1 MLWLGSPSFAQNFSS
16 ISVLLQVCFTKI
28 TATFYYI
35 LACFDMAYDKYMSMH
50 HQEAYVVFVQDHKKG

>member
-16 ISVLLQVCFTKI
+16 ISVLLQVCFPKI
-28 TATFYYI
+28 TVTFYYI
-35 LACFDMAYDKYMSMH
+35 LACSGMAYDKYMSMH